1 MNDDDAIDRE
11 SSPLWLSY
19 PLSPETPAY
28 GGGDGLQV
36 LPLTAISRGD
46 TANTLLLTLP
56 NHLGTHVDVPIH
68 FFEGAQDLTSYG
80 ASDWIFT
87 APLLV
92 DVETC
97 NGDLVV
103 PEHLPVDLP
112 GDTDL
117 LLIRTGH
124 GENRGKDSYWR
135 SGPGLAPELG
145 LWLRAE
151 FPLIRAVGMDLIS
164 VTTRSNRDAGRAAH
178 RAFLDPEGVG
188 SPLLLIEDM
197 ALEDCPGKL
206 EWVIV
211 SPLRTV
217 GADGAPVTV
226 WAFTTPP
233 QPSC

>member
-68 FFEGAQDLTSYG
+68 FFEGAQDLASYG

-112 GDTDL
+112 GDTGSASDPDRSRGEPREGL
-117 LLIRTGH
+117 LLAKWAGTRTGAWTVAEGRVPIDPGGGYGPH
-124 GENRGKDSYWR
+124 LSNHSVESRRGSSCPSGLPRPRRGGISFASYRGYGFGGLPGQARMGNRIPPADCWR
-135 SGPGLAPELG
+135 RRRSRHSLG
-145 LWLRAE
+145 LY
-151 FPLIRAVGMDLIS
+151 D
-164 VTTRSNRDAGRAAH
+164 TTAA
-178 RAFLDPEGVG
+178 
-188 SPLLLIEDM
+188 
-197 ALEDCPGKL
+197 
-206 EWVIV
+206 
-211 SPLRTV
+211 
-217 GADGAPVTV
+217 
-226 WAFTTPP
+226 
-233 QPSC
+233 